1 MKNNKAEAGSP
12 ITEKAFWQGIILS
25 AVSIFLCIL
34 AFSAGTY
41 AWFISDVTS
50 NNNALVSG
58 SFDIQVTV
66 TRQGAEGEILEIP
79 KDEGAKGWRY
89 TLPADGGEVTYT
101 ITLKLSD
108 QATVKGHCVV
118 TIGDSP
124 ARHTEPIIG
133 ISTSGADA
141 LPPDRL
147 TDPLVFTLTVSETTV
162 ITLEPC
168 WGISAADAVIRQGE
182 AIVLTPT
189 ATEEETTDES
199 ETEVETETEAESDA
213 DTETEAEAETETDTE
228 VEVEA
233 ETETETETET
243 ERDEQ
248 V

>member
-1 MKNNKAEAGSP
+1 MKNNKADAGRP

-89 TLPADGGEVTYT
+89 TLPADGEEVTYT

-133 ISTSGADA
+133 ISTSGAGA
-141 LPPDRL
+141 LPPDQL

-182 AIVLTPT
+182 AIVLTPA

-199 ETEVETETEAESDA
+199 ETEAETETESETDNKTEAETETEAEL
-213 DTETEAEAETETDTE
+213 ETD
-228 VEVEA
+228 
-233 ETETETETET
+233 TETETESN
-243 ERDEQ
+243 EQ
-248 V
+248 E

>member
-1 MKNNKAEAGSP
+1 MKKVTTEKESY
-12 ITEKAFWQGIILS
+12 ITEKAFWQGIIVS
-25 AVSIFLCIL
+25 AVSLLLCIL

-41 AWFISDVTS
+41 AWFISDVS
-50 NNNALVSG
+50 SSGNSLVSG

-66 TRQGAEGEILEIP
+66 TKQGAEGEILEIP

-118 TIGDSP
+118 TVGDSP

-147 TDPLVFTLTVSETTV
+147 TDPLVFTLTVSETV
-162 ITLEPC
+162 VVTLEPC
-168 WGISAADAVIRQGE
+168 WGISAADSVIRQGDDL
-182 AIVLTPT
+182 VLTP
-189 ATEEETTDES
+189 AVTEPDTSDDETES
-199 ETEVETETEAESDA
+199 ETDNETEP
-213 DTETEAEAETETDTE
+213 ET
-228 VEVEA
+228 EA
-233 ETETETETET
+233 ETETETETEAELETDT
-243 ERDEQ
+243 ETEAESNEQ
-248 V
+248 E

>member
-1 MKNNKAEAGSP
+1 MKKVTTEKEP
-12 ITEKAFWQGIILS
+12 YITEKAFWQGIIVS
-25 AVSIFLCIL
+25 AVSLLLCIL

-41 AWFISDVTS
+41 AWFISDVS
-50 NNNALVSG
+50 SSGNSLVSG

-66 TRQGAEGEILEIP
+66 TKQGAAGEIP

-118 TIGDSP
+118 TVGDSP

-133 ISTSGADA
+133 ITTSGADA

-147 TDPLVFTLTVSETTV
+147 TDPLVFTLTVSETV
-162 ITLEPC
+162 VVTLEPC
-168 WGISAADAVIRQGE
+168 WGISAADSVIRQGDDL
-182 AIVLTPT
+182 VLTP
-189 ATEEETTDES
+189 AVTEPDTSDDETES
-199 ETEVETETEAESDA
+199 ETDNET
-213 DTETEAEAETETDTE
+213 
-228 VEVEA
+228 EA

-243 ERDEQ
+243 EAETESNEQ
-248 V
+248 E